1 MENVR
6 PSQKRLLIVAPEI
19 LLYHGHAAALVR
31 PVAPLHGLSAGQ
43 AGALAGPWTPSSSLC
58 PSSVRSLTRECVSLA
73 WYLQRG
79 VLSTSNH
86 PAQQQLH
93 HFSSSPSSNDKPS
106 IVDGWSGIVPYME
119 RVSERT
125 PQFERYLEKNVFPP
139 ENFRLQNIILFSKLQ
154 APTNTEIDA
163 VEFLNGAQF
172 AIDLAMNTMYSRE
185 FVNFA
190 VGAITESRAAETL
203 RAGLTPACY
212 DAFLYAM
219 RETSKTGNTFELT
232 QLEMVAIHLSGVEWD
247 RMSLAEWKH
256 AKTLALP
263 RSETSQ
269 ESDNADSK
277 DAAGEIQVST
287 IEVDPALRI
296 EADDHTQMVETL
308 RLDVQLRSREHL
320 DVHLSDAPSETTVKD
335 SFATW
340 RFESLVTKPE
350 DIDWQIISV
359 F

>member
-1 MENVR
+1 MV
-6 PSQKRLLIVAPEI
+6 
-19 LLYHGHAAALVR
+19 
-31 PVAPLHGLSAGQ
+31 
-43 AGALAGPWTPSSSLC
+43 
-58 PSSVRSLTRECVSLA
+58 
-73 WYLQRG
+73 QRG
-79 VLSTSNH
+79 VLSTGSR
-86 PAQQQLH
+86 AAQQLH
-93 HFSSSPSSNDKPS
+93 HFSSSSAPNDKPS
-106 IVDGWSGIVPYME
+106 IVDGWAGIMSFME
-119 RVSERT
+119 RVSERV
-125 PQFERYLEKNVFPP
+125 PQFDRYLEKNVFPP

-154 APTNTEIDA
+154 APTDTEIDA

-232 QLEMVAIHLSGVEWD
+232 QLEMLGVHLSNVEWD
-247 RMSLAEWKH
+247 RMSRAEWKH
-256 AKTLALP
+256 AKTLTLP
-263 RSETSQ
+263 RSDAQ
-269 ESDNADSK
+269 QSDKAAAST
-277 DAAGEIQVST
+277 DAVQVST

-296 EADDHTQMVETL
+296 EPEDHTQMVETL

-320 DVHLSDAPSETTVKD
+320 DVHLSDAPSETTVKE

>member
-1 MENVR
+1 M
-6 PSQKRLLIVAPEI
+6 RLIRVI
-19 LLYHGHAAALVR
+19 
-31 PVAPLHGLSAGQ
+31 
-43 AGALAGPWTPSSSLC
+43 
-58 PSSVRSLTRECVSLA
+58 
-73 WYLQRG
+73 QRG
-79 VLSTSNH
+79 ILSTGGRT
-86 PAQQQLH
+86 AQQQLH
-93 HFSSSPSSNDKPS
+93 HFSSSPSRNDKPS
-106 IVDGWSGIVPYME
+106 IVDGWNGIVPYME

-139 ENFRLQNIILFSKLQ
+139 DNFRLQNIILFSKLQ

-185 FVNFA
+185 FVNLA

-232 QLEMVAIHLSGVEWD
+232 QLEMLAVHLSGVEWD

-256 AKTLALP
+256 AQTLALP
-263 RSETSQ
+263 RSETQ
-269 ESDNADSK
+269 ESDN
-277 DAAGEIQVST
+277 DAAGSSGEIQVST

-296 EADDHTQMVETL
+296 ETDDYTQMVETL

-320 DVHLSDAPSETTVKD
+320 DVHLSDAPTDTTVKE
-335 SFATW
+335 SFSTW